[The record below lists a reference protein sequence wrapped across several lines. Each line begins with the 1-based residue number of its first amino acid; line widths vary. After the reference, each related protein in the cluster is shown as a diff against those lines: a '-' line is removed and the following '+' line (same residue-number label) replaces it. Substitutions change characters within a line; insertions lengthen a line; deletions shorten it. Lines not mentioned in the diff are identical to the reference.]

1 MSLGIVIPYCS
12 NEEDLID
19 DVLARA
25 KDVSTNI
32 VVVAMTHFFGG
43 DEDVKVIPK
52 LRSLE
57 KEGIIAKV
65 IPWKHIP
72 GAPQN
77 FWIKALRL
85 HGFQHLKPC
94 DWVLFI
100 DSDEVIRNPPQFLN
114 WFHSVKDNLD
124 TSYKLSCY
132 WYFLSKQ
139 RRSKVIE
146 DSVVLVSKKVLH
158 IDNFRLTNSEREN
171 LASASPIQLTQVR
184 GLEGEVMF
192 DHFSWVRTRDVMVKK
207 VMNWSH
213 REDRDWVSLVNQ
225 AFDSDLLTTPD
236 FVHGYDYDILER

>member
-19 DVLARA
+19 EVVEQARQ
-25 KDVSTNI
+25 VTSNI
-32 VVVAMTHFFGG
+32 VVVGMTHFFGG
-43 DEDVKVIPK
+43 EEDTKIIPK
-52 LRSLE
+52 LQSLE
-57 KEGIIAKV
+57 QSGIVAK
-65 IPWKHIP
+65 IMPWKSIP

-85 HGFQHLKPC
+85 HGFQHLQNC

-100 DSDEVIRNPPQFLN
+100 DSDESIRTPTKFLE
-114 WFHSVKDNLD
+114 WFDTIKDIPD

-132 WYFLSKQ
+132 WYFLSRK

-146 DSVVLVSKKVLH
+146 DSVVLVPKECLH
-158 IDNFRLTNSEREN
+158 LDHFRLTNSEREN
-171 LASASPIQLTQVR
+171 LAAAARHQFTQVK

-192 DHFSWVRTRDVMVKK
+192 DHFSWVRPKDVMLRK
-207 VMNWSH
+207 VRNWGH
-213 REDRDWVSLVNQ
+213 REDRDWVTEVNN

-236 FVHGYDYDILER
+236 FVHGYDYDILD